1 MSERKRE
8 MPKPEE
14 ISAILAAISKEIPGL
29 VKGILDAFFSPQAAA
44 DMGKA
49 VAAFYKNLRDGGIPE
64 EQALAMTKD
73 YLGTLTKWSEA
84 LKGMKWERRAHKNE
98 E

>member
-1 MSERKRE
+1 

-14 ISAILAAISKEIPGL
+14 ISALLAAVSKEIPGL

-44 DMGKA
+44 DLGKA
-49 VAAFYKNLRDGGIPE
+49 VAAFYKNLREGGIPE
-64 EQALAMTKD
+64 DQALAMTKD

-84 LKGMKWERRAHKNE
+84 LKGMGGKRRFRSHE
-98 E
+98 D